1 MPAERR
7 GAISFGSSYNP
18 ATVSNNTMA
27 APAPTGGFSFG
38 GASTQTQ
45 APAPAPTGGFSFGGA
60 PTPTQAPAF
69 GSTAAFGTTQPT
81 TPAPAVFGSTTA
93 APTTG
98 LFGNQQSST
107 TTAPAFGNF
116 GSTTPTAPSAFGS
129 AAPAPTTGLFGAAA
143 PTPALSAFG
152 SAAPA
157 PTTGLFG
164 AVAPT
169 PAQSAFGSTAP
180 ALTTGLFGAAAPT
193 PAPSAFG
200 ATGSFGAFGATQTP
214 QPSVL
219 PTANLAGFMSYSS
232 LPSDQKNSIDAV
244 YQAIMNHKR
253 IILAV
258 STMAP
263 KLLDTSTQQADAAA
277 GQQEAVGL
285 LVTVE
290 RLTGNVHQLEQQ
302 LKSLYDSMMHTRRN
316 FETTTTQAICNAKW
330 PTEFVAQRVGI
341 NLMNNEG
348 KYHTTIGS
356 APSSKQHKQKTEEFN
371 RQLKALLD
379 SEMNHTDQVSR
390 MPSPYLWTTL
400 EEMDERFRLL
410 KRKLD
415 YLKTCLEISKE
426 VSTEEFDI
434 VAVVQLQEQTIWKV
448 AADLTNVHTKINQLR
463 QLYNLHERGT
473 NVLEIARQEE
483 VKHKHQFDQQLRSMM
498 VKSLPATL
506 PTSAAQRGIAAPA
519 PTTTCFGTQPST
531 TTPAPAFGAPSATP
545 APVFGST
552 VAPALTSNIFGT
564 QPSTTSLA
572 SAFGAPPPTTGL
584 FGTQSS
590 TTTPAP
596 VFNATAATPGTGLFA
611 PTSTVAATP
620 KSKSRRNNTRRR

>member
-18 ATVSNNTMA
+18 ATVSNNNIMA
-27 APAPTGGFSFG
+27 FKAPAPAPT
-38 GASTQTQ
+38 
-45 APAPAPTGGFSFGGA
+45 APTGGFSFGGA
-60 PTPTQAPAF
+60 PAPTQAPAF
-69 GSTAAFGTTQPT
+69 GSTAAFGTTQPSTT
-81 TPAPAVFGSTTA
+81 TPAPAVFGSTAA

-107 TTAPAFGNF
+107 TAAPAFGNF
-116 GSTTPTAPSAFGS
+116 GSTTPTSAFGS
-129 AAPAPTTGLFGAAA
+129 AAA
-143 PTPALSAFG
+143 
-152 SAAPA
+152 A

-164 AVAPT
+164 AVATT
-169 PAQSAFGSTAP
+169 PAPSIFGSAAPAPTIGLFGAVAPIPAPSAFGSTAP

-214 QPSVL
+214 QPSAL
-219 PTANLAGFMSYSS
+219 PPANLAGFMSYSS

-285 LVTVE
+285 LVTVQ
-290 RLTGNVHQLEQQ
+290 RLTGNVRQLEQQ
-302 LKSLYDSMMHTRRN
+302 LKSLYDSMMHTRKN
-316 FETTTTQAICNAKW
+316 FGTTTTQAICNAKW

-341 NLMNNEG
+341 NLTNNEG
-348 KYHTTIGS
+348 KYHTATGS

-410 KRKLD
+410 KRKLE

-473 NVLEIARQEE
+473 NVLEISHQEE

-498 VKSLPATL
+498 VKNLPATL
-506 PTSAAQRGIAAPA
+506 PTSAAQRGTAAPA
-519 PTTTCFGTQPST
+519 PTTTLFGTQPST

-545 APVFGST
+545 APVFGSS

-564 QPSTTSLA
+564 QPSTTPLA

-590 TTTPAP
+590 TTAPAP